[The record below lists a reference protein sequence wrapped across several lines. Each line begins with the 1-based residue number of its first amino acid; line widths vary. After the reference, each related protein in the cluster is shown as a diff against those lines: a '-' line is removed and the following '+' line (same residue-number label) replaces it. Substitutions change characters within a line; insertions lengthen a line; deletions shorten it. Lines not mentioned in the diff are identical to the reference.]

1 MKRTLLQIVETITE
15 KANDMRTKATYS
27 GEYGDGGASTLE
39 QNLEFF
45 VLGFRTHGGLD
56 LNTEVQV
63 PATWQ
68 KYFYRQDPE
77 YDEYL
82 RLKNKFENK

>member
-15 KANDMRTKATYS
+15 KANEMRTKATY
-27 GEYGDGGASTLE
+27 GGASTLE

-45 VLGFRTHGGLD
+45 VLGFKTHGGLD

-63 PATWQ
+63 PSDWQ
-68 KYFYRQDPE
+68 KYFFRQDPE
-77 YDEYL
+77 YDEYF

>member
-15 KANDMRTKATYS
+15 KANEMRTKAAYG
-27 GEYGDGGASTLE
+27 GEYEDGGASTLE

-45 VLGFRTHGGLD
+45 VLGFKTHGGLD

-63 PATWQ
+63 PSAWQ
-68 KYFYRQDPE
+68 KYFFRQDPE
-77 YDEYL
+77 YDEYF

>member
-15 KANDMRTKATYS
+15 KANEMRTKAAYG
-27 GEYGDGGASTLE
+27 GEYGDGSASTLE

-45 VLGFRTHGGLD
+45 VLGFKTHGGLD
-56 LNTEVQV
+56 LNPEVQV
-63 PATWQ
+63 PSDWQ
-68 KYFYRQDPE
+68 KYFFRQDPE
-77 YDEYL
+77 YDEYF